1 MTLSPYA
8 KHAHRWTEEEMRE
21 LIGMWLSGK
30 PVEEMALRFG
40 VRPRSIMR
48 LAGRIRREGVPLPK
62 RGGHIAGRRNKPWT
76 QEEVEFLVRRR
87 NERANAQQI
96 AEELDRS
103 HCAVSAMIS
112 KLRQEGVN
120 VRLLGQGTRKLWSAA
135 SLRAAMAGRM
145 LRVVEDETAE
155 AA

>member
-8 KHAHRWTEEEMRE
+8 NHGHRWTEEEIRE
-21 LIGMWLSGK
+21 VIGMWLAGK
-30 PVEEMALRFG
+30 LATEIGAHFG
-40 VRPRSIMR
+40 VRGRAIMKLVGR
-48 LAGRIRREGVPLPK
+48 LRREGIPLPK
-62 RGGHIAGRRNKPWT
+62 RAGHVAGRHNRPWT

-87 NERANAQQI
+87 NERANAEQI
-96 AEELDRS
+96 ASELDRS
-103 HCAVSAMIS
+103 HNAVSAMIS

-120 VRLLGQGTRKLWSAA
+120 IRLIGHGTRRLWSAER
-135 SLRAAMAGRM
+135 LRAAMAGRH